1 MAYDIQKR
9 LKTLRLIDDLFFAC
23 VFDGNPEDM
32 GFVLRIILN
41 RPKLKIKEMVA
52 QKDIANIY
60 GRGVIFDIF
69 AVDEDGQYLNIEV
82 QRDAPGASPR
92 RARYNSSMMDF
103 INFKKSAKFDE
114 LPDSYVIMI
123 TETDVLKM
131 GKPLY
136 VIERC
141 IRNDNGNSTP
151 FNDGSHII
159 YVNGEIRDETPLGR
173 LMHDFFCI
181 NPADM
186 HYEKLAKLTDY
197 FKNQKGG
204 LTGMSNVSYEI
215 FLEGQKEGE
224 KRGEKKGRKYGTDM
238 ATLTA
243 LKNVVLN
250 AKTTVEEAMNLIG
263 IPDEK
268 RSYYAKMFADA

>member
-1 MAYDIQKR
+1 
-9 LKTLRLIDDLFFAC
+9 
-23 VFDGNPEDM
+23 
-32 GFVLRIILN
+32 
-41 RPKLKIKEMVA
+41 
-52 QKDIANIY
+52 
-60 GRGVIFDIF
+60 
-69 AVDEDGQYLNIEV
+69 
-82 QRDAPGASPR
+82 
-92 RARYNSSMMDF
+92 
-103 INFKKSAKFDE
+103 
-114 LPDSYVIMI
+114 
-123 TETDVLKM
+123 M

-141 IRNDNGNSTP
+141 IRSDNGNSTP
-151 FNDGSHII
+151 FNDGSRIV

-215 FLEGQKEGE
+215 FLEGQKEGA
-224 KRGEKKGRKYGTDM
+224 RHGIDT

-250 AKTTVEEAMNLIG
+250 AKTTVEEAMNIMG
-263 IPDEK
+263 IPADK
-268 RSYYAKMFADA
+268 RRRYAKLLAEI